1 MRFFKTL
8 PILEYLVGTA
18 LANELTCGSVS
29 TVTVTITPS
38 TVTETSGLQGEYL
51 DRVLTKTGPAA
62 TLSST
67 IYITLTEV
75 FSISHAIPTSVS
87 AGEGPYYFVVH
98 DGSTLWLN
106 GKTPTAGAQLV
117 TTSTVV
123 TLQPVPDA
131 QTSSLVDKPSTS
143 TVTLSSTS
151 FYTEVGTEILTLA
164 SVPSIESPTR
174 TYSPLNSKG
183 WNVSSTTLQTLP
195 SPTKTATRGTVL
207 YAGSSTGSK
216 LPTLSTDSSLGRNP
230 KKLWPRQLGAVVTA
244 TIEGQIVTW
253 INSYSGEHQIVPAT
267 TSKFDD
273 LPHFST
279 FAGNTDVPPIFS
291 PYRKLFFSG
300 GYGYV
305 PPPSDPYPPISPPQ
319 LAVFTSYGNISS
331 SSTDSGPELDGEIGA
346 GPRASDNAYWVDAFS
361 AWIGCANGGPSKCQI
376 NILGYDALDT
386 RIASQSVTQPPC
398 PGLEN
403 CTLSQIYFTA
413 QFREL
418 AGIQIEAFV
427 DEKPVTFYMDNLN
440 LGWSN
445 NSCAAQLE
453 RSSTE

>member
-1 MRFFKTL
+1 M
-8 PILEYLVGTA
+8 
-18 LANELTCGSVS
+18 
-29 TVTVTITPS
+29 
-38 TVTETSGLQGEYL
+38 
-51 DRVLTKTGPAA
+51 
-62 TLSST
+62 
-67 IYITLTEV
+67 
-75 FSISHAIPTSVS
+75 
-87 AGEGPYYFVVH
+87 VH

-174 TYSPLNSKG
+174 IYSPLNSKG

-207 YAGSSTGSK
+207 YAGLSTGSK

-267 TSKFDD
+267 TSKVS
-273 LPHFST
+273 LQTS
-279 FAGNTDVPPIFS
+279 
-291 PYRKLFFSG
+291 K
-300 GYGYV
+300 
-305 PPPSDPYPPISPPQ
+305 SD
-319 LAVFTSYGNISS
+319 
-331 SSTDSGPELDGEIGA
+331 
-346 GPRASDNAYWVDAFS
+346 
-361 AWIGCANGGPSKCQI
+361 
-376 NILGYDALDT
+376 
-386 RIASQSVTQPPC
+386 SVTIGKSC
-398 PGLEN
+398 
-403 CTLSQIYFTA
+403 IY
-413 QFREL
+413 
-418 AGIQIEAFV
+418 V
-427 DEKPVTFYMDNLN
+427 
-440 LGWSN
+440 S
-445 NSCAAQLE
+445 
-453 RSSTE
+453 